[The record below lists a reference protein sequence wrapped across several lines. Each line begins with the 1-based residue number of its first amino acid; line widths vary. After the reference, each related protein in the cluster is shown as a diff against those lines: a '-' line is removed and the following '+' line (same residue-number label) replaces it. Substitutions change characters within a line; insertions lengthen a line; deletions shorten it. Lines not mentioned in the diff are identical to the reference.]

1 MKLTQPRPRL
11 LRRGLTLLELTLAM
25 GIGMM
30 VATMVLALFNQQLAF
45 LRIFGAQNF
54 LNEEAPLVSMH
65 VSRIIG
71 KADRFR
77 LHDNLDDA
85 LVNHDPRL
93 EDAPVLLMNFRQ
105 PDGSMRASI
114 LAFETRDDRQAL
126 YYHLVPDVGAPPE
139 PEWFVT
145 DRVSDVGFS
154 LEEGILRMR
163 LTGPGG
169 EQITYSG
176 TMQQ

>member
-1 MKLTQPRPRL
+1 MNLSQKAARL
-11 LRRGLTLLELTLAM
+11 RHRGLTLIELTIAM

-30 VATMVLALFNQQLAF
+30 VAAMVMALFNQQVAF
-45 LRIFGAQNF
+45 LRIFGLQNF

-77 LHDNLDDA
+77 LHDNVNDA
-85 LVNHDPRL
+85 INNRNPRI
-93 EDAPVLLMNFRQ
+93 ENAPVILMNFRQ
-105 PDGSMRASI
+105 PDGSMRATI
-114 LAFETRDDRQAL
+114 LAFETHNGREAL
-126 YYHLVPDVGAPPE
+126 YYHIVPDAGALPDPL
-139 PEWFVT
+139 WFVT
-145 DRVSDVGFS
+145 DRVSDVAFS

-163 LTGPGG
+163 LTGPSG

>member
-1 MKLTQPRPRL
+1 MISHQTTKRFKRK
-11 LRRGLTLLELTLAM
+11 GVTLLELTIAM

-30 VATMVLALFNQQLAF
+30 IAAMLMAIFNQQMAF
-45 LRIFGAQNF
+45 LRIFGLQNF

-65 VSRIIG
+65 VSRLIG

-77 LHDNLDDA
+77 LHDNVDDA
-85 LVNHDPRL
+85 IQNQDPKM

-105 PDGSMRASI
+105 PDGSLQATI
-114 LAFETRDDRQAL
+114 LAFETRNGRQAL
-126 YYHLVPDVGAPPE
+126 YYHIVPTVGSLPDPG
-139 PEWFVT
+139 WFVS
-145 DRVSDVGFS
+145 DRLSDVRFS
-154 LEEGILRMR
+154 IEEGILRMR
-163 LTGPGG
+163 LTGQAG